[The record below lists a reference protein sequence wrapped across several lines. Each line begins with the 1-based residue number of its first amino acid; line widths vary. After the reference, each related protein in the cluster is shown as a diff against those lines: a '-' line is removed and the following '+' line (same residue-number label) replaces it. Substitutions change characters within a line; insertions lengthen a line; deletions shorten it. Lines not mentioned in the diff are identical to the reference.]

1 MSRFGSRTGRVA
13 LSAALLSIL
22 TIGTGTPSARAQE
35 PTPATPPAQ
44 QPSAVLDSVLVRGNQ
59 RVSETSIRT
68 TTGLRTGSVLRGPEI
83 QAAIRRLMGT
93 GNFESV
99 EILSRGD
106 PASRVTLV
114 VQVAERPLVAQVEFR
129 GLQSVSAST
138 VRDTVGIKENQPLN
152 PAQVVRTEQMIRD
165 LLAKQGLQV
174 ASIDTTLTPVQSP
187 AGAFRLTFNV
197 REGNRL
203 AIADVDFRGNQA
215 LPDGALRDAMRTKP
229 EGFLWFRSGKF
240 DRETFQADLRER
252 LPKFYGERGYIDFA
266 VLSDTLIVDP
276 QTGKAQLVVDVSEGP
291 QYRLG
296 EFRVEGNSH
305 FPTDQVKRLYTVE
318 RGGTVLGLPF
328 GGGGER
334 QRGEVFDRAAL
345 DEATTELRKMY
356 SNEGYLYAQVE
367 PVIRRVPSTTPGEP
381 PTVNVTW
388 AVSERQP
395 FYIRRVAIEGN
406 TFTHEGVI
414 RERLLVLPG
423 DVYNEERLIAS
434 YTSVG
439 ALGFFETPM
448 PLPDIAP
455 NAETGE
461 VDITFRVKEK
471 QTGQISFGTT
481 IGGSYAGS
489 GGGLSGYLSYGQPNL
504 FGQGKQANLRA
515 EFGLGRRNLEASYT
529 DPAIFG
535 SRNSA
540 SASVFHTGDRYY
552 TFGNVRRFRTGGSL
566 QLGFPVPGLFRT
578 RAFLGYSLS
587 ETSYDGAGD
596 DECTAEST
604 EIECLGDALASS
616 LSLALTRDT
625 KSHPM
630 FPVSGTRQSLSVEQ
644 TGGPLGGNGNFQKV
658 FGDLE
663 WWVPVGRL
671 GGSAPGQRPI
681 RLALGL
687 NARAGTIFGDA
698 SFFPFEQFYAGGT
711 RLGQALRG
719 YPDASI
725 TALGFDESCGD
736 QFRLECLG
744 SSFFTVSAEYAVRIN
759 DQLSVSAFGD
769 AGNVWRTAEQFN
781 PTRLF
786 RGAGFGGTVVT
797 PFGPIGLDLAYGFDK
812 PEPGWEVHF
821 KFGQGF

>member
-13 LSAALLSIL
+13 LGAALLSIL
-22 TIGTGTPSARAQE
+22 MIGTGTPSARAQD
-35 PTPATPPAQ
+35 PTPAAPPAQ

-59 RVSETSIRT
+59 RVSEAAIRATS
-68 TTGLRTGSVLRGPEI
+68 GLRTGAVLRGPEI
-83 QAAIRRLMGT
+83 QTAIRRLMAT

-114 VQVAERPLVAQVEFR
+114 VQVAERPLVAQVDFR
-129 GLQSVSAST
+129 GLESVSAGT

-187 AGAFRLTFNV
+187 AGAYRLTFNV

-215 LPDGALRDAMRTKP
+215 FADGALQDAMRTKP

-240 DRETFQADLRER
+240 DRETFQTDLRER
-252 LPKFYGERGYIDFA
+252 LPEFYGSRGYIDFA
-266 VLSDTLIVDP
+266 VLSDTLLVDP

-296 EFRVEGNSH
+296 EFRVEGNSA
-305 FPTDQVKRLYTVE
+305 FPTDAVKRLYTVR
-318 RGGTVLGLPF
+318 RGSVLGLPF

-334 QRGEVFDRAAL
+334 ERGEVFDRAAL
-345 DEATTELRKMY
+345 DAATTELRKMY
-356 SNEGYLYAQVE
+356 NNEGYLYAQVE
-367 PVIRRVPSTTPGEP
+367 PIVRRVPAAAAGQSPV
-381 PTVNVTW
+381 VNVTW

-406 TFTHEGVI
+406 TFTHESVI

-434 YTSVG
+434 YTSIG
-439 ALGFFETPM
+439 AMGFFETPL
-448 PLPDIAP
+448 PLPDINP
-455 NAETGE
+455 IQETGE

-481 IGGSYAGS
+481 IGGSYAGR
-489 GGGLSGYLSYGQPNL
+489 GGGLSGYVSYGQPNL

-515 EFGLGRRNLEASYT
+515 EYGLGRSNVEASYS
-529 DPAIFG
+529 DPAVFG

-540 SASVFHTGDRYY
+540 TGTVFHTGDRFY

-566 QLGFPVPGLFRT
+566 QVGFPVPGLFRT

-587 ETSYDGAGD
+587 ETRYEGSSD
-596 DECTAEST
+596 DECSDQST
-604 EIECLGDALASS
+604 EIECLGDAIASS
-616 LSLALTRDT
+616 LSLAVTRDS

-644 TGGPLGGNGNFQKV
+644 TGGPLGGNGSFQKV

-663 WWVPVGRL
+663 WWVPVGSL
-671 GGSAPGQRPI
+671 GGSAPGQRPV

-725 TALGFDESCGD
+725 TALGFDESCGN

-781 PTRLF
+781 PTRLY

-812 PEPGWEVHF
+812 PNPGWEVHF